1 MLWRACNLFA
11 ALVVVLERGRG
22 VGRWTCESRGGVP
35 RLTLLLLTS
44 LETTRKERVRN
55 VASGWMLSQV
65 KVAHIHTSSEQ

>member
-11 ALVVVLERGRG
+11 ALVVISGREEGSERVGFYERRGR
-22 VGRWTCESRGGVP
+22 VP
-35 RLTLLLLTS
+35 RLTLLTS
-44 LETTRKERVRN
+44 LEANGKEQVRS